1 MLVIVI
7 PVQRVPVRAVE
18 VVDVILMRDGLMSA
32 TVPMGV
38 VVNLGGDVSAHRV
51 LVVMVSVQVVRVAI
65 VEVVDVAVMLHRDVA
80 AGRAVVMVVIG
91 MCRVGG
97 HGIAS
102 FRVRNPIIACAYVY
116 DKSSPAGAVIL
127 NDNNYQ

>member
-1 MLVIVI
+1 VLVIVI

-18 VVDVILMRDGLMSA
+18 IVDVILVRDGLMAA

-38 VVNLGGDVSAHRV
+38 VVNLGGDVRAYRV
-51 LVVMVSVQVVRVAI
+51 FVVVIAVQMVRMAV
-65 VEVVDVAVMLHRDVA
+65 VEVVDVAVMFDGNVA
-80 AGRAVVMVVIG
+80 TGRPVVMVVIG

-116 DKSSPAGAVIL
+116 GKSSPAGAVIL

>member
-1 MLVIVI
+1 VLVVVI

-18 VVDVILMRDGLMSA
+18 IVDVILVRDGLMAA

-38 VVNLGGDVSAHRV
+38 VVNLGGDVRAYRV
-51 LVVMVSVQVVRVAI
+51 FVVVIAVQMVRMAV
-65 VEVVDVAVMLHRDVA
+65 VEVVDVAVMFDGNVA
-80 AGRAVVMVVIG
+80 TGRPVVMVVIG

-102 FRVRNPIIACAYVY
+102 FHVRNLIIACAFVY
-116 DKSSPAGAVIL
+116 DKSLGGGCYP
-127 NDNNYQ
+127 

>member
-1 MLVIVI
+1 VLVVVI

-18 VVDVILMRDGLMSA
+18 IVDVILVRDGLMAA

-38 VVNLGGDVSAHRV
+38 VVNLGGDVRAYRV
-51 LVVMVSVQVVRVAI
+51 FVVVIAVQMVRMAV
-65 VEVVDVAVMLHRDVA
+65 VEVVDVAVMFDGNVA
-80 AGRAVVMVVIG
+80 TGRPVVMVVIG

-102 FRVRNPIIACAYVY
+102 FRVRNPIVACAYVY
-116 DKSSPAGAVIL
+116 DKSSPAGAAIF
-127 NDNNYQ
+127 NDNDYQ